1 MFAVKLTRNML
12 VNSKLCLDSS
22 TIFVVSRPHKQGYIA
37 SMYLPA
43 SFFIGIR
50 YAKATRSNH
59 FIAFINLVS
68 VTGIALGL
76 MALITV
82 ISVMNGFEGQLK
94 QRILGIVPHMVVA
107 TNEQAQID
115 AIKAIPDV
123 IATTPLIESEGVVQ
137 SPRGLQ
143 GVMFQGVEAESMQS
157 HSEIGRN
164 MLYGQLSDLKPGS
177 YGVVIGRALS
187 LRLGLRP
194 GDKVRLIS
202 AGASVYTPFGRM
214 PSQRVFTVVGIYD
227 VGSELD
233 DKVVLMQ
240 IDDLA
245 RLLRTKAQS
254 LSKTRLFLAD
264 AFDYAKV
271 QEQIALPTDNWRL
284 RQGPLFDAVKMEK
297 NMMGLMLLLIISVA
311 AFNIVSAL
319 VMVVT
324 EKKGDIAILR
334 TQGMGSADIM
344 KVFLFNGLYNG
355 LKGTAWGLL
364 GGLLLVSQ
372 LNLILELLGAPIMLG
387 DNGQHLPVD
396 VQWQQIG
403 LLIGFSLL
411 LTFLASLYPAYRAL
425 KIQPAQALKYE

>member
-1 MFAVKLTRNML
+1 ML
-12 VNSKLCLDSS
+12 GNSKLCLDQSYCIS
-22 TIFVVSRPHKQGYIA
+22 DPDLHLQGLIA
-37 SMYLPA
+37 SMFHPA

-50 YAKATRSNH
+50 YAKASRSNH

-94 QRILGIVPHMVVA
+94 QRILGIVPHMVVD
-107 TNEQAQID
+107 TREQSEQIP
-115 AIKAIPDV
+115 AIGQIEQVLAI
-123 IATTPLIESEGVVQ
+123 TPLIEGEGVVQ

-143 GVMFQGVEAESMQS
+143 GVMFQGIDPNTMEQ
-157 HSEIGRN
+157 HSEIARN
-164 MLYGQLSDLKPGS
+164 MLYGELTDLKAGE
-177 YGVVIGRALS
+177 YGLVIGRALS
-187 LRLGLRP
+187 LKLGLRA
-194 GDKVRLIS
+194 GDKARVIA
-202 AGASVYTPFGRM
+202 AGASIYTPFGRM
-214 PSQRVFTVVGIYD
+214 PSQRLYTVVGIYD

-233 DKVVLMQ
+233 DKVILMHMA
-240 IDDLA
+240 DSS
-245 RLLRTKAQS
+245 RLMRQKVEN
-254 LSKTRLFLAD
+254 LSKTRLFLED
-264 AFDYAKV
+264 AFEY
-271 QEQIALPTDNWRL
+271 QEVEQQISLPTDNWRL

-334 TQGMGSADIM
+334 TQGMNSKDIVRIFM
-344 KVFLFNGLYNG
+344 FNGLYNG
-355 LKGTAWGLL
+355 LKGTFWGLL

-387 DNGQHLPVD
+387 DNGKHLPVD

-403 LLIGFSLL
+403 FLVLFSLL
-411 LTFLASLYPAYRAL
+411 LTFVASLYPAYRAL
-425 KIQPAQALKYE
+425 KIEPAQALKYE

>member
-1 MFAVKLTRNML
+1 
-12 VNSKLCLDSS
+12 
-22 TIFVVSRPHKQGYIA
+22 
-37 SMYLPA
+37 MYLPA

-50 YAKATRSNH
+50 YAKASRSNH

-68 VTGIALGL
+68 VSGIALGL

-94 QRILGIVPHMVVA
+94 QRILGIVPHMVVDTREQESTSHNLGNIEQVLA
-107 TNEQAQID
+107 TSE
-115 AIKAIPDV
+115 
-123 IATTPLIESEGVVQ
+123 LIEGEGVVQ

-143 GVMFQGVEAESMQS
+143 GVLFQGIEPASMET
-157 HSEIGRN
+157 HSEIARN
-164 MLYGQLSDLKPGS
+164 MLYGNLTDLVAGE
-177 YGVVIGRALS
+177 YGLIIGRALS
-187 LRLGLRP
+187 LKLGLRA
-194 GDKVRLIS
+194 GDKARVIA

-233 DKVVLMQ
+233 DKVVLMH
-240 IDDLA
+240 ITDSA
-245 RLLRTKAQS
+245 RLMRSKQS
-254 LSKTRLFLAD
+254 NLAKTRLFLQD
-264 AFDYAKV
+264 AFEYQRVEEK
-271 QEQIALPTDNWRL
+271 IPYPSDNWRK

-334 TQGMGSADIM
+334 TQGMNSGDIM
-344 KVFLFNGLYNG
+344 RIFMINGLYNG
-355 LKGTAWGLL
+355 LKGTFWGLL
-364 GGLLLVSQ
+364 GGLLLISQ

-396 VQWQQIG
+396 VQWQQVG
-403 LLIGFSLL
+403 FLVLFSLL
-411 LTFLASLYPAYRAL
+411 LTFLSSLYPAYRAL
-425 KIQPAQALKYE
+425 KVQPAQALKHA